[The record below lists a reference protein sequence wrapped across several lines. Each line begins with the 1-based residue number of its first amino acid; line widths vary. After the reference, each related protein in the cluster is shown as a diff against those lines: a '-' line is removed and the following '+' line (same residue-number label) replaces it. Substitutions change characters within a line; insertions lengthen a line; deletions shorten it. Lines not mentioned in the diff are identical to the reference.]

1 MPKNILESDTYREMA
16 IAEKRQSFVEPEI
29 GALLLDRN
37 LDLYEF
43 KEDGVSALT
52 ASLKLVRIRI
62 KKEDYKIIQNSFN
75 LNSISTP
82 HGFLKASTNSFLSPD
97 IIIEAVENKNR
108 NLTNSL
114 EKLQEKMAN
123 LSYAMIGK
131 QIWSTHSKY

>member
-1 MPKNILESDTYREMA
+1 MPKNILESDIYREMA
-16 IAEKRQSFVEPEI
+16 INKKSQSFVEPEL
-29 GALLLDRN
+29 GALLLDKN

-62 KKEDYKIIQNSFN
+62 KKDYKIVQNSLN

-82 HGFLKASTNSFLSPD
+82 HGFLKASINSFLTTD

-114 EKLQEKMAN
+114 EKLHEKMAN
-123 LSYAMIGK
+123 LSYAMIGP
-131 QIWSTHSKY
+131 QIWSAH

>member
-1 MPKNILESDTYREMA
+1 MPKNIILESDNYRKMA
-16 IAEKRQSFVEPEI
+16 INKKSQNFVEPELE
-29 GALLLDRN
+29 ALLLDKN

-62 KKEDYKIIQNSFN
+62 KKDYKIVQNSLN

-82 HGFLKASTNSFLSPD
+82 HGFLKASTNSFLTPD

-114 EKLQEKMAN
+114 EKLHEKMAN
-123 LSYAMIGK
+123 LSYAMIGT
-131 QIWSTHSKY
+131 QIWSAH

>member
-1 MPKNILESDTYREMA
+1 MPKNILESDNYRKMA
-16 IAEKRQSFVEPEI
+16 INKKSQSFVVPEI
-29 GALLLDRN
+29 GALLLDKN

-43 KEDGVSALT
+43 TEAGVSKST
-52 ASLKLVRIRI
+52 ASLKLIRVRI
-62 KKEDYKIIQNSFN
+62 KKEDYKIIQNSLN

-82 HGFLKASTNSFLSPD
+82 HGFLKASTNSFLTPD

-131 QIWSTHSKY
+131 QIWSAH

>member
-1 MPKNILESDTYREMA
+1 MPKNILESDNYRGMA
-16 IAEKRQSFVEPEI
+16 INKKSQSFVEPEL
-29 GALLLDRN
+29 GALLLDKN

-62 KKEDYKIIQNSFN
+62 KKDYKIVQNSLN

-82 HGFLKASTNSFLSPD
+82 HGFLKASTNSFLAPD

-114 EKLQEKMAN
+114 EKLHEKMAN

-131 QIWSTHSKY
+131 QIWSAH

>member
-1 MPKNILESDTYREMA
+1 MPKNILESDIYRGMA
-16 IAEKRQSFVEPEI
+16 INKKSQSFVEPEL
-29 GALLLDRN
+29 GALLLDKN

-62 KKEDYKIIQNSFN
+62 KKDYKIVQNSLN

-82 HGFLKASTNSFLSPD
+82 HGFLKASTNSFLAPD

-114 EKLQEKMAN
+114 EKLHEKMSN
-123 LSYAMIGK
+123 LSYAMIGP
-131 QIWSTHSKY
+131 QIWSAH

>member
-1 MPKNILESDTYREMA
+1 MPKNIILESDNYRKMA
-16 IAEKRQSFVEPEI
+16 INKRSKSFVEPEL
-29 GALLLDRN
+29 GALLLDKN

-62 KKEDYKIIQNSFN
+62 KKDYKMTQNSLN

-82 HGFLKASTNSFLSPD
+82 HGFLKASTNSFLAPD

-114 EKLQEKMAN
+114 EKLQEKMSN
-123 LSYAMIGK
+123 LSYAMIGA
-131 QIWSTHSKY
+131 QTIWSAH

>member
-1 MPKNILESDTYREMA
+1 MPKNILESDIYRGMA
-16 IAEKRQSFVEPEI
+16 INKKSQTFVEPEL
-29 GALLLDRN
+29 GALLLDKN

-62 KKEDYKIIQNSFN
+62 KKDYKIVQNSLN

-82 HGFLKASTNSFLSPD
+82 HGFLKASTNSFLTPD

-114 EKLQEKMAN
+114 EKLHEKMAN
-123 LSYAMIGK
+123 LSYAMIGT
-131 QIWSTHSKY
+131 QIWSAH

>member
-1 MPKNILESDTYREMA
+1 MTKNILESDTYREMA

-29 GALLLDRN
+29 GALLLDKN

-43 KEDGVSALT
+43 KEAGVSVLT

-62 KKEDYKIIQNSFN
+62 KDDYRIIKNPLN

-82 HGFLKASTNSFLSPD
+82 YGFLKASTNSFLAKD
-97 IIIEAVENKNR
+97 IIIQAVENKNR

-114 EKLQEKMAN
+114 EKLQEKMSN
-123 LSYAMIGK
+123 LSYAMIGT
-131 QIWSTHSKY
+131 QIW

>member
-1 MPKNILESDTYREMA
+1 MPKNILESDTYRGMA
-16 IAEKRQSFVEPEI
+16 INKKSQSFVEPDI

-37 LDLYEF
+37 LDLYQF

-62 KKEDYKIIQNSFN
+62 KKDYKIVQNSLN

-82 HGFLKASTNSFLSPD
+82 HGFLKASTNSFLAPD

-114 EKLQEKMAN
+114 EKLHEKMAN
-123 LSYAMIGK
+123 LSSSLIGT
-131 QIWSTHSKY
+131 QIWSAY

>member
-1 MPKNILESDTYREMA
+1 MPKNILESDIYRTMA
-16 IAEKRQSFVEPEI
+16 INKKSQSFVEPEI
-29 GALLLDRN
+29 GSLLLDKN

-52 ASLKLVRIRI
+52 ASLKLVRIRLR
-62 KKEDYKIIQNSFN
+62 KDYKITQNSLN

-82 HGFLKASTNSFLSPD
+82 HGFLKASTNSFLAPD

-123 LSYAMIGK
+123 LSYAMIGT
-131 QIWSTHSKY
+131 QIWSAN

>member
-1 MPKNILESDTYREMA
+1 MPKNILESDNYRGMA
-16 IAEKRQSFVEPEI
+16 INKKSQSFVEPDI
-29 GALLLDRN
+29 GALLLDKN

-62 KKEDYKIIQNSFN
+62 KKEDYKIIQNSLN

-82 HGFLKASTNSFLSPD
+82 HGFLKASINSFLTPD

-108 NLTNSL
+108 NLKNSL

-123 LSYAMIGK
+123 LSSSMMRT
-131 QIWSTHSKY
+131 QLWSAH

>member
-1 MPKNILESDTYREMA
+1 MPKNILESDNYRTMA
-16 IAEKRQSFVEPEI
+16 INKKSQSFVEPEL
-29 GALLLDRN
+29 GALLLDKN

-43 KEDGVSALT
+43 KEDGISALN

-62 KKEDYKIIQNSFN
+62 KKEDYKIIQNSIN

-82 HGFLKASTNSFLSPD
+82 HGFLKASINSFLTPD

-114 EKLQEKMAN
+114 EKLHEKMAN
-123 LSYAMIGK
+123 LSYAMIGT
-131 QIWSTHSKY
+131 QIWSAH

>member
-1 MPKNILESDTYREMA
+1 MPKNILESDIYRGMA
-16 IAEKRQSFVEPEI
+16 INKKSQSFVEPEI

-62 KKEDYKIIQNSFN
+62 KKDYKIVQNSLN

-82 HGFLKASTNSFLSPD
+82 HGFLKASTNSFLAPD

-123 LSYAMIGK
+123 LSYAMIGT
-131 QIWSTHSKY
+131 QIWSAH

>member
-1 MPKNILESDTYREMA
+1 MPKNILESDIYRKMA
-16 IAEKRQSFVEPEI
+16 IAEKRQSFVEPEL

-37 LDLYEF
+37 LDLYKF

-62 KKEDYKIIQNSFN
+62 KKDYKIVQNSIN

-82 HGFLKASTNSFLSPD
+82 RGFLKASTNSFLAPD

-123 LSYAMIGK
+123 LSYSMMRT
-131 QIWSTHSKY
+131 QLWSAH

>member
-1 MPKNILESDTYREMA
+1 MPKNTLESDIYRTMA
-16 IAEKRQSFVEPEI
+16 RNKKSQSFVEPEL

-43 KEDGVSALT
+43 KEDGFSALT

-62 KKEDYKIIQNSFN
+62 KKDYKIVQNSLN
-75 LNSISTP
+75 LNSISTQ

-97 IIIEAVENKNR
+97 IIIQAVENKNR

-114 EKLQEKMAN
+114 EKLQEKMSN
-123 LSYAMIGK
+123 LSNSMMRT
-131 QIWSTHSKY
+131 QLWSAH

>member
-1 MPKNILESDTYREMA
+1 MDK
-16 IAEKRQSFVEPEI
+16 
-29 GALLLDRN
+29 N

-43 KEDGVSALT
+43 KEDKVSALN

-62 KKEDYKIIQNSFN
+62 KKDYKIVQNSLN

-82 HGFLKASTNSFLSPD
+82 HGFLKASTNSFLTPD

-114 EKLQEKMAN
+114 EKLQEKMSN
-123 LSYAMIGK
+123 LSYAMIGT
-131 QIWSTHSKY
+131 QIWSAH

>member
-1 MPKNILESDTYREMA
+1 MPKNILESDIYRKIA
-16 IAEKRQSFVEPEI
+16 INKRSKSFVEPEL
-29 GALLLDRN
+29 GALLLDKN

-43 KEDGVSALT
+43 KEDKVSALT

-62 KKEDYKIIQNSFN
+62 KKDYKMIQNSLN

-82 HGFLKASTNSFLSPD
+82 HGFLKASTNSFLAPD
-97 IIIEAVENKNR
+97 VIIEAVENKNR

-114 EKLQEKMAN
+114 EKLHEKMSN

-131 QIWSTHSKY
+131 QIWSTH

>member
-1 MPKNILESDTYREMA
+1 MPKNILESDNYRKMA
-16 IAEKRQSFVEPEI
+16 INKKSQAFVEPEL
-29 GALLLDRN
+29 GALLLDKN

-43 KEDGVSALT
+43 KEDGISALN

-62 KKEDYKIIQNSFN
+62 KKDYKIVQNSLN

-82 HGFLKASTNSFLSPD
+82 HGFLKASTNSFLATD

-114 EKLQEKMAN
+114 EKLHEKMAN
-123 LSYAMIGK
+123 LSYAMIGT
-131 QIWSTHSKY
+131 QIWSAH

>member
-1 MPKNILESDTYREMA
+1 MPKNILESDNYRKMA
-16 IAEKRQSFVEPEI
+16 INKRSKSFVEPEL

-62 KKEDYKIIQNSFN
+62 KKDYKITQNSLN

-82 HGFLKASTNSFLSPD
+82 HGFLKASINSFLTPD
-97 IIIEAVENKNR
+97 IIIQAVENKNR

-114 EKLQEKMAN
+114 EKLHEKMAN
-123 LSYAMIGK
+123 LSSSLIGT
-131 QIWSTHSKY
+131 QLWSAH

>member
-1 MPKNILESDTYREMA
+1 MPKNILDQDTYRKMA
-16 IAEKRQSFVEPEI
+16 INKKSKTFVEPEL
-29 GALLLDRN
+29 GALLLDKN

-52 ASLKLVRIRI
+52 ASLKLVRFRI
-62 KKEDYKIIQNSFN
+62 KKDYRIIQNSLN

-82 HGFLKASTNSFLSPD
+82 HGFLKALTNSFLAPD

-114 EKLQEKMAN
+114 EKLQEKMSN
-123 LSYAMIGK
+123 LSYAMIGT
-131 QIWSTHSKY
+131 QIWSAH

>member
-1 MPKNILESDTYREMA
+1 MPKNILESDIYRGMA
-16 IAEKRQSFVEPEI
+16 INKKSQSFVEPDI
-29 GALLLDRN
+29 GALLLDKN

-62 KKEDYKIIQNSFN
+62 KKDYKIVQNSLN

-82 HGFLKASTNSFLSPD
+82 HGFLKASTNSFLAPD
-97 IIIEAVENKNR
+97 IIIQAVENKNR

-114 EKLQEKMAN
+114 EKLHEKMAN
-123 LSYAMIGK
+123 LSYAMMRT
-131 QIWSTHSKY
+131 QIWSAH

>member
-1 MPKNILESDTYREMA
+1 MSILESDIYRGMA
-16 IAEKRQSFVEPEI
+16 INKKSQSFVEPEI
-29 GALLLDRN
+29 GALLLDKN

-43 KEDGVSALT
+43 KEDGARISA

-62 KKEDYKIIQNSFN
+62 KKEDYKIIQNSLN

-82 HGFLKASTNSFLSPD
+82 HGFLKASTNSFLTPD

-123 LSYAMIGK
+123 LSYAMIGTI
-131 QIWSTHSKY
+131 IWSAH